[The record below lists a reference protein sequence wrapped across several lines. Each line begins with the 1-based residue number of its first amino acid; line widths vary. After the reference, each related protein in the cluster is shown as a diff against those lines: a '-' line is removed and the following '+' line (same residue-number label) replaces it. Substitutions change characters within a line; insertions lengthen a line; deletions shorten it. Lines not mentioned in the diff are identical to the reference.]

1 MQIPDSLM
9 VWLGPAAEELTAAQI
24 ECVVNEDRRL
34 SERYPDPDEQRE
46 HEVALS
52 ATIQYLL
59 GDTSAEEANR
69 ALVDARRREREAFVA
84 AEQVAVMLHRDGTP
98 EAAAARAVG
107 IDRMSLRRALGK
119 RT

>member
-1 MQIPDSLM
+1 
-9 VWLGPAAEELTAAQI
+9 
-24 ECVVNEDRRL
+24 
-34 SERYPDPDEQRE
+34 
-46 HEVALS
+46 
-52 ATIQYLL
+52 
-59 GDTSAEEANR
+59 
-69 ALVDARRREREAFVA
+69 VA